1 MRLAALAAALSLLP
15 ASAQMPP
22 DPATLIAAQK
32 EAMKA
37 LAPMNGVW
45 RGPAWTLQPGGV
57 RIAITQTE
65 RAGPFLDGAVKV
77 VEGRGYREDGT
88 VGFNA
93 LGVISYDPA
102 RQAYTMKSWAM
113 GRTGEFPLVVTA
125 DGFQWEMP
133 AGPGAIV
140 RYTATVKGD
149 SFREVG
155 ERLVPGHE
163 PQRIFEMDLKR
174 VGATDWPAAGPVPPR

>member
-1 MRLAALAAALSLLP
+1 
-15 ASAQMPP
+15 
-22 DPATLIAAQK
+22 
-32 EAMKA
+32 
-37 LAPMNGVW
+37 MNGVW

-77 VEGRGYREDGT
+77 VEGRGYREDGS

-102 RQAYTMKSWAM
+102 RQAYSMKSWAM
-113 GRTGEFPLVVTA
+113 GRTGDFPLVVTA
-125 DGFQWEMP
+125 DGYQWETP
-133 AGPGAIV
+133 AGPGAII
-140 RYTATVKGD
+140 RYTATIKGD

-155 ERLVPGHE
+155 DRLVPGQA

-174 VGATDWPAAGPVPPR
+174 VGDTDWPAAGPVAPR